1 MKVIGEDIFIDNTY
15 FKKEEDNSINNLPLD
30 NLAVTYIPLYYQNS
44 DYFKKNLKD
53 NISTISD
60 EECNK
65 LYSDI
70 SNLNKKYKVYNKN
83 IINFLLIPVM
93 LIWLFIFFL
102 ILRFLYIKL
111 NIYYSYILLF
121 IIIILFIAGSLWTL
135 YINNL

>member
-15 FKKEEDNSINNLPLD
+15 FKTEDNSINNLPLD

-53 NISTISD
+53 NISSIRD
-60 EECNK
+60 EEYNL